1 MYNKQ
6 RELLNRKKS
15 KYLMIRYELCHYRG
29 FITLMLIYEIIR
41 CNYVDADDEIV
52 TLSL

>member
-1 MYNKQ
+1 
-6 RELLNRKKS
+6 
-15 KYLMIRYELCHYRG
+15 MIRYELCHNRG